1 MGSEGDGTVE
11 NPINREPDMK
21 HLVQRYI
28 LCKHH
33 ALRPT
38 QSLEWT

>member
-21 HLVQRYI
+21 HLVQR
-28 LCKHH
+28 
-33 ALRPT
+33 
-38 QSLEWT
+38 